1 MTMYKSS
8 FALLSL
14 QKRAEKGDAGNIV
27 RGRTRTKLDTG
38 VEEHPS
44 PKLMALSREGGR
56 EGVRK
61 EKCYKNLSIR
71 G

>member
-27 RGRTRTKLDTG
+27 LGRTLTKLDTG

-44 PKLMALSREGGR
+44 PKLMALSREGER
-56 EGVRK
+56 E
-61 EKCYKNLSIR
+61 
-71 G
+71 